1 MSRSSLA
8 SAHPAAPSYES
19 YVARGYKHG
28 SIVRVAMRNF
38 LTYDN
43 AEAFPGPHLNVV
55 LGPNGSGKSALT
67 HAICLACGGSPAS
80 IGRSDD
86 ITQFVKRG
94 KASEGIAFCEVD
106 VLAHES
112 VRTVRRVIQSDSRTS
127 KWFINGRTSSQAE
140 VKHLMKTMNID
151 VDNICSFMPQDK
163 VGSFTQLT
171 PQGVLQ
177 KTLQSIEI
185 EGTACAAFQSS
196 TSNSSNS
203 ASSSS
208 RSALSASSLHASGAP
223 ATPLTLYDEQMALA
237 KFQSDAR
244 QRENELVVKRRN
256 IEELQRRVQ
265 SMQADVDRMRQRGE
279 LQETRR
285 LLLVKET
292 VVEAEEAQTQLQT
305 CIVSHS

>member
-1 MSRSSLA
+1 MIARTSSA
-8 SAHPAAPSYES
+8 SPPSFES
-19 YVARGYKHG
+19 FIARGYKQG

-94 KASEGIAFCEVD
+94 KASEGIAYCEVD
-106 VLAHES
+106 ILTHES
-112 VRTVRRVIQSDSRTS
+112 IRTVRRVIQSDSRTS
-127 KWFINGRTSSQAE
+127 KWYMNGRTSSQAE
-140 VKHLMKTMNID
+140 VKHLMRGMNID

-163 VGSFTQLT
+163 VGSFTQLS

-185 EGTACAAFQSS
+185 EGTACAQHQPKIL
-196 TSNSSNS
+196 SNSSS
-203 ASSSS
+203 SSRTASSSS
-208 RSALSASSLHASGAP
+208 SLQASVAASPP
-223 ATPLTLYDEQMALA
+223 ATLYDEQMALA
-237 KFQSDAR
+237 KFQADAR
-244 QRENELVVKRRN
+244 QRENEIAVKRRT
-256 IEELQRRVQ
+256 IETLQRAVQ
-265 SMQADVDRMRQRGE
+265 SMQADVDRMRQRSE

-285 LLLVKET
+285 MLLVKEA
-292 VVEAEEAQTQLQT
+292 VVEAEDAQAQLQT
-305 CIVSHS
+305 CIVR